1 MSVKYWQDQIKLY
14 DKEFEDW
21 AKRGKKVVDRYLD
34 KRGIQ
39 PNGVDTV
46 GNARFNILWAN
57 TETIFPA
64 VYNRLPKP
72 DVSRRYKD
80 KDPAGR
86 VASLLLER
94 CLEYEI
100 EQYADFD
107 SALKNAL
114 YDNLLPGRGIA
125 WVRYEPT
132 FVQGQP
138 FTGQITEDESSYG
151 DGEETLEQETYLAKE
166 CAPVDYVN
174 WMDFGH
180 SCAKTWEEV
189 RGVWRKVL
197 MDKDA
202 LEARFGQVATERGYK
217 IDQIPID
224 QAQAD
229 LEGIP
234 AARQQEHKKA
244 AIYEVWDKTD
254 KRVYWLAKGMDIAL
268 DERDDPL
275 KLDEFFPCPKPL
287 FATISTNSLVPVPD
301 FAQYQDQAYELDN
314 VTNRIGQLVD
324 AVKVVGVY
332 DASQDG
338 LKRLMS
344 EGVNNTLIPV
354 NNWAMFGEKGGLKGV
369 IDFLPLTDVV
379 NALQN
384 LYLARDQIKQ
394 VIYEITGIADILRGQ
409 SNANETATAQQIKS
423 NYAGLRVRAR
433 QAEVARFARDIIRLK
448 AEIICEFF
456 SDETIINMSG
466 AQFLSEE
473 DQQYVTQALQLLRD
487 DVNRNFRVDIESDSM
502 VEADEKAEKE
512 AADQLLVGFST
523 YMEKAVAAATQAP
536 QIAPLMLE
544 VGMFALRRNK
554 VGKTIEGQ
562 FQETFDSIMQSL
574 KQPKPDPEQ
583 AKMQA
588 EQQAEQM
595 RMQIEQANQQARMQ
609 ADMAIQQARAEADM
623 MIERQRMEM
632 QAQID
637 RERMEYE
644 GRIKT
649 VQARADALTKLAMKR
664 IDAET
669 QITTA
674 QISADATLTAAQE
687 TAADKAVDG
696 E

>member
-14 DKEFEDW
+14 DREFEDW

-107 SALKNAL
+107 SSLKNAL

-234 AARQQEHKKA
+234 AARQQDHKKA

-254 KRVYWLAKGMDIAL
+254 KKVYWLAKGMDIAL

-473 DQQYVTQALQLLRD
+473 DQQYVAQALQLLRD

-588 EQQAEQM
+588 DQQAEQM

-649 VQARADALTKLAMKR
+649 VQAQADALTKLAMKR

-696 E
+696 

>member
-202 LEARFGQVATERGYK
+202 LEARFGQVAT
-217 IDQIPID
+217 
-224 QAQAD
+224 
-229 LEGIP
+229 
-234 AARQQEHKKA
+234 
-244 AIYEVWDKTD
+244 
-254 KRVYWLAKGMDIAL
+254 
-268 DERDDPL
+268 
-275 KLDEFFPCPKPL
+275 
-287 FATISTNSLVPVPD
+287 
-301 FAQYQDQAYELDN
+301 
-314 VTNRIGQLVD
+314 
-324 AVKVVGVY
+324 
-332 DASQDG
+332 
-338 LKRLMS
+338 
-344 EGVNNTLIPV
+344 
-354 NNWAMFGEKGGLKGV
+354 
-369 IDFLPLTDVV
+369 
-379 NALQN
+379 
-384 LYLARDQIKQ
+384 
-394 VIYEITGIADILRGQ
+394 
-409 SNANETATAQQIKS
+409 
-423 NYAGLRVRAR
+423 
-433 QAEVARFARDIIRLK
+433 
-448 AEIICEFF
+448 
-456 SDETIINMSG
+456 
-466 AQFLSEE
+466 
-473 DQQYVTQALQLLRD
+473 
-487 DVNRNFRVDIESDSM
+487 
-502 VEADEKAEKE
+502 
-512 AADQLLVGFST
+512 
-523 YMEKAVAAATQAP
+523 
-536 QIAPLMLE
+536 
-544 VGMFALRRNK
+544 
-554 VGKTIEGQ
+554 
-562 FQETFDSIMQSL
+562 
-574 KQPKPDPEQ
+574 
-583 AKMQA
+583 
-588 EQQAEQM
+588 
-595 RMQIEQANQQARMQ
+595 
-609 ADMAIQQARAEADM
+609 
-623 MIERQRMEM
+623 
-632 QAQID
+632 
-637 RERMEYE
+637 
-644 GRIKT
+644 
-649 VQARADALTKLAMKR
+649 
-664 IDAET
+664 
-669 QITTA
+669 
-674 QISADATLTAAQE
+674 
-687 TAADKAVDG
+687 
-696 E
+696 

>member
-1 MSVKYWQDQIKLY
+1 
-14 DKEFEDW
+14 
-21 AKRGKKVVDRYLD
+21 
-34 KRGIQ
+34 
-39 PNGVDTV
+39 
-46 GNARFNILWAN
+46 
-57 TETIFPA
+57 
-64 VYNRLPKP
+64 
-72 DVSRRYKD
+72 
-80 KDPAGR
+80 
-86 VASLLLER
+86 
-94 CLEYEI
+94 
-100 EQYADFD
+100 
-107 SALKNAL
+107 
-114 YDNLLPGRGIA
+114 
-125 WVRYEPT
+125 
-132 FVQGQP
+132 
-138 FTGQITEDESSYG
+138 
-151 DGEETLEQETYLAKE
+151 
-166 CAPVDYVN
+166 
-174 WMDFGH
+174 
-180 SCAKTWEEV
+180 
-189 RGVWRKVL
+189 
-197 MDKDA
+197 
-202 LEARFGQVATERGYK
+202 
-217 IDQIPID
+217 
-224 QAQAD
+224 

>member
-649 VQARADALTKLAMKR
+649 VQAQADALTKLAMKR

-696 E
+696 